1 MKPSK
6 TKTIANEIFLKGL
19 AFDRQGQTSN
29 AVACYLDAL
38 RHEPGHAD
46 SLHMLGVYR
55 AQKGELDAAIQLMKA
70 AIGSNPNFPDF
81 HYNLAKAL
89 ELADKNVEAEKEYRE
104 VLKLKPAHVDA
115 LINLS
120 HLMLVKPDPGAA
132 IQFAASAMDLQ
143 PRSVGAH
150 NNLALALNSLDRSEE
165 AEQILLRALE
175 YDPDSA
181 DTLVNLSRVY
191 MRRERY
197 QEAIA
202 CLRRAVALNPNLPEA
217 LSNLGSALK
226 FEGKL
231 DEALSYIRKALSLAP
246 KASAHSNLLFTLN
259 YHPGYS
265 AAEVF
270 QEHLAWAQRY
280 ANDLTRAAVPF
291 LLNKDP
297 SRRLRIGYVSPD
309 FRQHPVATFLRP
321 IFANHDKN
329 EFEISCYS
337 DVSTADDTTRWFE
350 QQCDIWRDIVGKT
363 DEAVAELI
371 RKDRI
376 DILVDLA
383 GHTSGNRLLTFARKP
398 APVQVS
404 YLGYLGTTGMA
415 AMDYKITD
423 AAMDPEGLTER
434 FHTERLIRL
443 PHSMWCYSP
452 PEQAP
457 ESACT
462 PAIQRGY
469 ITFGSFNNSAK
480 VTPEV
485 VDAWGR
491 ILRALP
497 HARLIMVTK
506 GDGSVHEYF
515 RSQFARNGI
524 TPERVELRRR
534 MSLAE
539 YLRLH
544 SEVDIT
550 LDTFP
555 YTGGTTSCHSLWM
568 GVPVITLP
576 GNKPFSRSGASILHA
591 LGLDDWLANTVDE
604 YVDVAVRKA
613 SDIPSLQKL
622 RGELRTRMQGSPLT
636 NGKEFARTIEDVY
649 RKIWSDAVSAP
660 ESTKKCD
667 S

>member
-1 MKPSK
+1 MRTSK
-6 TKTIANEIFLKGL
+6 KKTVADEIFLKGL
-19 AFDRQGQTSN
+19 AFDRQGLTSK

-46 SLHMLGVYR
+46 SLHILGVYR
-55 AQKGELDAAIQLMKA
+55 AQMGELNAAIQLMTA
-70 AIGSNPNFPDF
+70 AIASNPHFPDYR
-81 HYNLAKAL
+81 YNLAKAL

-120 HLMLVKPDPGAA
+120 HLMLNKPDPEAA
-132 IQFAASAMDLQ
+132 IQYAVRALDLQ
-143 PRSVGAH
+143 PRSLGAH
-150 NNLALALNSLDRSEE
+150 NNLALALNRLDRSEE
-165 AEQILLRALE
+165 AEQILLRAME
-175 YDPDSA
+175 YKPDSA

-231 DEALSYIRKALSLAP
+231 DEALSYFRKALSLAP
-246 KASAHSNLLFTLN
+246 NASVHSNLLFTLN
-259 YHPGYS
+259 YNPGYS

-280 ANDLTRAAVPF
+280 ANDLTHAAAPVLP
-291 LLNKDP
+291 NKDP

-309 FRQHPVATFLRP
+309 FKQHPVATFLRP
-321 IFANHDKN
+321 VFANHDMK
-329 EFEISCYS
+329 EFEIYCFS
-337 DVSTADDTTRWFE
+337 DVSSADDTTRWFE
-350 QQCDIWRDIVGKT
+350 QHCNVWRDIVGKT
-363 DEAVAELI
+363 DEEVAELI

-423 AAMDPEGLTER
+423 AAMDPVGLTEC
-434 FHTERLIRL
+434 FHTERLVRL

-457 ESACT
+457 ETASM

-469 ITFGSFNNSAK
+469 VTFGSFNNSAK

-497 HARLIMVTK
+497 SARIIMVTK
-506 GDGSVHEYF
+506 GDGSVHDYF
-515 RSQFARNGI
+515 RGQFARNGI
-524 TPERVELRRR
+524 APERVELLRR

-576 GNKPFSRSGASILHA
+576 GNKPFSRSGASILQA
-591 LGLDDWLANTVDE
+591 LGLEDWVANAAAQ
-604 YVDVAVRKA
+604 YVDLAVRRA
-613 SDIPSLQKL
+613 SDIASLQKL
-622 RGELRTRMQGSPLT
+622 RGELRTRMEGSPLT
-636 NGKEFARTIEDVY
+636 NGKEFARAIEAVY
-649 RKIWSDAVSAP
+649 RKIWSDAVSTP
-660 ESTKKCD
+660 GSTKKCN